1 MPDRKTKHQ
10 TKVHRKTLNPE
21 FNEMFIF
28 PVAYEELAQRI
39 LQFSIYDFDRFSRH
53 DLIGAVKIK
62 DILGEG
68 SLAKE
73 TFFVREIYAS
83 QQVGNKRI
91 FNISNLIRQFVQ
103 MSHFNV

>member
-1 MPDRKTKHQ
+1 MPDRKNKHQ

-21 FNEMFIF
+21 FNETFTF
-28 PVAYEELAQRI
+28 TVSYEDLSHRV

-73 TFFVREIYAS
+73 TFFVRDIYAA
-83 QQVGNKRI
+83 QQVSNKLALFSFLRVVT
-91 FNISNLIRQFVQ
+91 Q
-103 MSHFNV
+103 